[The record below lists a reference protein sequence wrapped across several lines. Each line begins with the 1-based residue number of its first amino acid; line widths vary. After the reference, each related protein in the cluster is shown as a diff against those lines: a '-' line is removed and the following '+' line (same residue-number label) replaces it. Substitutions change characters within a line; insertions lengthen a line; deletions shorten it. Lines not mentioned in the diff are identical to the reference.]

1 MLRKTLYSLYESDR
15 GLLDLQFS
23 YSKSGQLLF
32 KILEIFEFKHGLS
45 KIQVGRSRQAPR
57 RRAHAP
63 APSTSAPAR
72 RPTSLR
78 PRTCAA
84 LGHASPQADAA
95 PEAPQP
101 HTAVEPYA
109 RRGAA
114 DRRSFRSA
122 ARTRAGQGCRGT
134 AESAPSPR
142 RHRGTR
148 ALFKA
153 VVSFSS
159 RHPHR
164 SRPPH
169 RATTAVA
176 AELTFP
182 RLSSAE

>member
-1 MLRKTLYSLYESDR
+1 MALYIVISVQSRAQQNKTGPAAPCAATL
-15 GLLDLQFS
+15 
-23 YSKSGQLLF
+23 
-32 KILEIFEFKHGLS
+32 
-45 KIQVGRSRQAPR
+45 GRDA
-57 RRAHAP
+57 
-63 APSTSAPAR
+63 APSR

-78 PRTCAA
+78 SRTRAA
-84 LGHASPQADAA
+84 LGHAPPQADAA

-122 ARTRAGQGCRGT
+122 ARTCAGQGCRGT